1 MQTFV
6 GLSTQET
13 IRTPSP
19 GGPPA
24 AAGTFPLGAPAP
36 FALIRR
42 AATTRRAA
50 IVALVAAN
58 VIWGTSFVVTKPV
71 LAAIPPVTLAAERL
85 ACAVVLL
92 TTILLATGRRPVF
105 NRQTTLLG
113 LIGIFL
119 VYAFQNI
126 GLQFTTAANSSLI
139 QGGVPLFTALLAA
152 PLLSERYG
160 RGRMCELAVAGAG
173 VIAVILGGSHGS
185 IGQSTAGDALVVA
198 SALCL
203 AMRFTLGRRLFASGN
218 ALEILAGMTA
228 FGLLFLLPASV
239 VEVSVKGINRPPA
252 IDLAAVAYLGFISS
266 GVAFML
272 WAFGLRHLP
281 AGHAA
286 SFANLNP
293 LVGMVVA
300 VLALGE
306 AVTAVQVFGGALIL
320 AGVWLTARRPAQ
332 RHTRPEPV
340 EALSRS

>member
-1 MQTFV
+1 MQSFA

-13 IRTPSP
+13 IRTR
-19 GGPPA
+19 
-24 AAGTFPLGAPAP
+24 APRGSEAP
-36 FALIRR
+36 FTPTFALTRLR
-42 AATTRRAA
+42 HAATTRRAA
-50 IVALVAAN
+50 IIALVAAN

-92 TTILLATGRRPVF
+92 MTFLLATGRRPVF
-105 NRQTTLLG
+105 NRQTALLG

-152 PLLSERYG
+152 PLLSERCG

-203 AMRFTLGRRLFASGN
+203 ATRFTFGRRLFATGN

-252 IDLAAVAYLGFISS
+252 IDLAAVAYLDFISS